1 MRFGDEYQVFR
12 SELQIAL
19 NSNDNYDY
27 VYDFAHPKKIS
38 TWGAATS
45 ENPSASLTGK
55 PALRPMRD
63 FSNNRVVQK
72 NNGVNAKQVYRK
84 IEENVPHVKRFSLNV
99 PVQQTK
105 YLIAVH
111 NLDEEKLLAD
121 INELGGF
128 PAPSIAII
136 RQGRHMMMP
145 NISGSIQTTKQIK
158 I

>member
-45 ENPSASLTGK
+45 ENPSASPTRK

-63 FSNNRVVQK
+63 LSANSVVQES
-72 NNGVNAKQVYRK
+72 NEVNAK
-84 IEENVPHVKRFSLNV
+84 
-99 PVQQTK
+99 
-105 YLIAVH
+105 
-111 NLDEEKLLAD
+111 
-121 INELGGF
+121 
-128 PAPSIAII
+128 
-136 RQGRHMMMP
+136 
-145 NISGSIQTTKQIK
+145 
-158 I
+158 